1 MKKSGGRK
9 PESFIKQPNFPG
21 GNKALDQ
28 FIKSNL
34 RYPEAALENKIEGTV
49 SVNLDID
56 VFGDVIDAK
65 VKHKIGYGC
74 DEEAIRIVKL
84 LKFEK
89 KRYMGMRVVFH
100 RTLNIHFR
108 LTTASRLPEKSET
121 IKYNYTTKPQVKSGP
136 SDRPAKDKGGETY
149 NISINLE

>member
-21 GNKALDQ
+21 GKMAMDQ
-28 FIKSNL
+28 FIKSNM
-34 RYPEAALENKIEGTV
+34 RYPDEALENKIEGTV
-49 SVNLDID
+49 AVDLDID
-56 VFGDVIDAK
+56 VFGDVTDAK
-65 VKHKIGYGC
+65 VKHKLGYGC

-89 KRYMGMRVVFH
+89 KRYMGLRVVFH

-108 LTTASRLPEKSET
+108 LHNASKPPVKEET
-121 IKYNYTTKPQVKSGP
+121 VKYNYTSTPAPVKPP
-136 SDRPAKDKGGETY
+136 EKGGGNETY
-149 NISINLE
+149 NIKINLD

>member
-1 MKKSGGRK
+1 MKKSSGRK

-21 GNKALDQ
+21 GKVAMDQ
-28 FIKSNL
+28 FIKSNM

-49 SVNLDID
+49 AVNLDID

-65 VKHKIGYGC
+65 VKHKLGYGC

-89 KRYMGMRVVFH
+89 KRYMGLRVVFH
-100 RTLNIHFR
+100 RTLNIHFHLHNASKPPVR
-108 LTTASRLPEKSET
+108 EETVKFKYTTTASPAPVKASEKE
-121 IKYNYTTKPQVKSGP
+121 
-136 SDRPAKDKGGETY
+136 GGKETY
-149 NISINLE
+149 NIQINLD